1 MTSLRSGVRV
11 VGCRFPGMKAAF
23 STLSDTA
30 AEKVV
35 REKILESNE
44 PLRLDLGGQLDAL
57 TIRYA
62 TWGLDDVRKRERTIL
77 LCPSMSNTPFPVD
90 SAADGER
97 GWWNHIVGHGSSFG
111 IDLDKYAVVCASP
124 LGSPHGSSSPIVG
137 PPPWTRLPNHHAEGY
152 GSRARAIARPSFN

>member
-1 MTSLRSGVRV
+1 MRNVNDDVAEIGSESRWLPL
-11 VGCRFPGMKAAF
+11 PGMKAAI

-137 PPPWTRLPNHHAEGY
+137 PHLGRDFPTITPKDMAARTRDC
-152 GSRARAIARPSFN
+152 